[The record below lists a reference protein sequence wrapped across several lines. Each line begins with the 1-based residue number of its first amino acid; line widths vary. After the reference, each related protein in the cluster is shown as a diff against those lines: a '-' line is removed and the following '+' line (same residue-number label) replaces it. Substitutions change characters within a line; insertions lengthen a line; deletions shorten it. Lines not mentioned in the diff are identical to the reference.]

1 MREQAYEVSSI
12 IAVEGTEDEVLERAA
27 SVSYLADFSVASALV
42 GAAKRRGLRPL
53 SADKFENLP
62 GLGAK
67 ARILGMEVKVGSPRL
82 LVEEKI
88 AMPVSFADKITELVR
103 EKRVVMVVL
112 SGRSLSGVIVFSE
125 AEIEKEAPVTRMA
138 SWKRFL
144 PQTPVGWSLL
154 GAAGLCVIIIVLVLS
169 YS

>member
-12 IAVEGTEDEVLERAA
+12 IAVEGTEEEVLERAA
-27 SVSYLADFSVASALV
+27 SVSYLADFSVVPALV
-42 GAAKRRGLRPL
+42 DAAKKQRLKPL
-53 SADKFENLP
+53 PADKFENLP

-82 LVEEKI
+82 LVEENI
-88 AMPVSFADKITELVR
+88 AMPVSLADKLTELVR
-103 EKRVVMVVL
+103 EKRMVMVVL

-125 AEIEKEAPVTRMA
+125 VVKEAPSAQTA
-138 SWKRFL
+138 SWREFL
-144 PQTPVGWSLL
+144 PHTPVGWSLL
-154 GAAGLCVIIIVLVLS
+154 GAAGLCVIIILLVLS

>member
-12 IAVEGTEDEVLERAA
+12 ITVEGTEDEVLERAA
-27 SVSYLADFSVASALV
+27 SVSYLADFSVTPALV
-42 GAAKRRGLRPL
+42 GAAKGRGLKPL

-62 GLGAK
+62 RRGAK
-67 ARILGMEVKVGSPRL
+67 ALILGMEVKVGSPRL

-88 AMPVSFADKITELVR
+88 ALPVSFADNITKLVR
-103 EKRVVMVVL
+103 DKRAVMVVL

-125 AEIEKEAPVTRMA
+125 VEKEALVARTA
-138 SWKRFL
+138 SWKKFL

-154 GAAGLCVIIIVLVLS
+154 GAASLCVIVIVLVLHYWPS
-169 YS
+169 